1 MLNKNASVAVRAHNP
16 MFLDTLSSLSFY
28 GFDIIDVLMSLL
40 ALSIILTMYAR
51 SVRGV
56 VNV

>member
-1 MLNKNASVAVRAHNP
+1 

-28 GFDIIDVLMSLL
+28 GFDIIDVLMYALL
-40 ALSIILTMYAR
+40 ALSIIITVYAR
-51 SVRGV
+51 GRGV